1 MLGSQHSP
9 PAFQWDDWY
18 HSIGGRQIKIS
29 EVDQILQQIKEF
41 QFPRFKGEVAQTKTE
56 FIDES
61 DAAQIIKQKGFEMG
75 ADEIGIAEI
84 EPTDIYRGREV
95 NEKYAIVVGKRML
108 WRKFQEVPSHESAI
122 ECLSVYFTLGYLS
135 AETEVSLFQ
144 NQINGI

>member
-1 MLGSQHSP
+1 
-9 PAFQWDDWY
+9 
-18 HSIGGRQIKIS
+18 
-29 EVDQILQQIKEF
+29 
-41 QFPRFKGEVAQTKTE
+41 
-56 FIDES
+56 
-61 DAAQIIKQKGFEMG
+61 
-75 ADEIGIAEI
+75 
-84 EPTDIYRGREV
+84 RGREV